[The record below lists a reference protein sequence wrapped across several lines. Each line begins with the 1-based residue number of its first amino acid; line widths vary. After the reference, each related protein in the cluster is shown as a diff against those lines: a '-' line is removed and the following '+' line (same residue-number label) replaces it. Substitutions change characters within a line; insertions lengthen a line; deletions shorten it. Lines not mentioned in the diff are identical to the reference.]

1 MNIRTNQK
9 IRNKQA
15 SFVVVLIVFIL
26 FIIFDAMR
34 PESISLADVT
44 ESKYNEQESL
54 NATAAQEKGNAFEDR
69 MKLYKERYKYTPP
82 SPYPNDFNVSAYCG
96 AAPDFPTFFS
106 KSLNERS
113 ANSEDRDVYKLFF
126 KEEEEEEEEIEKAK
140 NGRLGNPS
148 IVELGAFD
156 GLRESNSHFFE
167 TCLGWDAL
175 LIEGNPRKWDKLKGN
190 RPHAHRFSYVPTCT
204 EEEEKANKV
213 IKFDKAIFTNAGLA
227 DGSVETSYTKGN
239 RTVDAPCG
247 SFTNVLL
254 DIFPKGHVTFFSLDV
269 EGSEPAVVNNI
280 DFGKV
285 FIEVMMIESFNNYCP
300 EKKFC
305 KSREEY
311 RKTMKDA
318 GYIMFSGLIKKSDI
332 FIHPKS
338 KYLARVSQNATP

>member
-1 MNIRTNQK
+1 M
-9 IRNKQA
+9 
-15 SFVVVLIVFIL
+15 
-26 FIIFDAMR
+26 
-34 PESISLADVT
+34 
-44 ESKYNEQESL
+44 
-54 NATAAQEKGNAFEDR
+54 
-69 MKLYKERYKYTPP
+69 
-82 SPYPNDFNVSAYCG
+82 
-96 AAPDFPTFFS
+96 
-106 KSLNERS
+106 
-113 ANSEDRDVYKLFF
+113 
-126 KEEEEEEEEIEKAK
+126 
-140 NGRLGNPS
+140 
-148 IVELGAFD
+148 
-156 GLRESNSHFFE
+156 
-167 TCLGWDAL
+167 
-175 LIEGNPRKWDKLKGN
+175 
-190 RPHAHRFSYVPTCT
+190 SYVPTCT

-227 DGSVETSYTKGN
+227 DGSVATSYTKGN

-285 FIEVMMIESFNNYCP
+285 FVEVMMIESFNNYCP
-300 EKKFC
+300 ENKFC

>member
-1 MNIRTNQK
+1 ME
-9 IRNKQA
+9 
-15 SFVVVLIVFIL
+15 
-26 FIIFDAMR
+26 
-34 PESISLADVT
+34 PESISLPDVT
-44 ESKYNEQESL
+44 ESNYNEQQSL
-54 NATAAQEKGNAFEDR
+54 NAPAAQEKGNAFEDR
-69 MKLYKERYKYTPP
+69 MKLYKERYKYKPP
-82 SPYPNDFNVSAYCG
+82 PPYPNEFNVSAYCG

-106 KSLNERS
+106 KHHDERS
-113 ANSEDRDVYKLFF
+113 VNNEDQKVYKLFF
-126 KEEEEEEEEIEKAK
+126 KEEEEIEKA
-140 NGRLGNPS
+140 NPS

-156 GLRESNSHFFE
+156 GLKESNSHFFE

-175 LIEGNPRKWDKLKGN
+175 LIEGNPKKWDRLKEN
-190 RPHAHRFSYVPTCT
+190 RPHAHKFSYVPTCT

-227 DGSVETSYTKGN
+227 DGSVATSYTKDN

-285 FIEVMMIESFNNYCP
+285 FIEVMMIESYNEFC
-300 EKKFC
+300 EKDSFC

-318 GYIMFSGLIKKSDI
+318 GYIMFSGLVKKSDI

-338 KYLARVSQNATP
+338 KYLARVPQNATP